1 MVRNAVIRK
10 ERAELSGIAPASL
23 DRFLARFAP
32 AGLED
37 KS

>member
-1 MVRNAVIRK
+1 VMRK
-10 ERAELSGIAPASL
+10 ERAELKGDGPAAL

-37 KS
+37 KG

>member
-10 ERAELSGIAPASL
+10 EQAEMKGQKSAYV
-23 DRFLARFAP
+23 DRILAKLAP

-37 KS
+37 KG